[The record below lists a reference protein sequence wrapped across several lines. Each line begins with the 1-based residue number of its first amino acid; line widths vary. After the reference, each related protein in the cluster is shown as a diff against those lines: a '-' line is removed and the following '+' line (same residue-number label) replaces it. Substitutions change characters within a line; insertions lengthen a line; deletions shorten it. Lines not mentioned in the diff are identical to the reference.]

1 MKGYKAFLSDMTT
14 KHGDNT
20 VYEVGKTY
28 TVEGEVKICEN
39 GYHFCKKC
47 VDVYDYY
54 SKPCRICEVSVTGAV
69 QTQGNKSVG
78 RKLKILR
85 ELTADEISSL
95 CNSGDCN
102 SGDWNSGDWNSGY
115 CNSGDW
121 NSGDWNS
128 GDWNSGNRNSGNRN
142 SGDCNSGDCNSGN
155 RNSGDCNSG
164 DCNSGNRNSGDWNS
178 GDWNSGNRNSG
189 DWNSGNRNSGN
200 RNSGDCNSG
209 DWNSGDWN
217 SGDWNSGNR
226 NSGNRNSGNRNSGDW
241 NSGDWNSGYCN
252 TTEPTVRLFDHQTDI
267 TFSDFKWSRAY
278 GLLCNIP
285 SDCLTWKY
293 SEYMTDDEKA
303 EHPEHETTGGFLY
316 LEKADRQAWWESL
329 SDESKAAITSM
340 PYFDAEKFYM
350 CTNIRVEQQ
359 C

>member
-14 KHGDNT
+14 RHGDNT

-54 SKPCRICEVSVTGAV
+54 SKPCRICEVNVTGAV

-95 CNSGDCN
+95 CNSGD
-102 SGDWNSGDWNSGY
+102 
-115 CNSGDW
+115 
-121 NSGDWNS
+121 
-128 GDWNSGNRNSGNRN
+128 RN
-142 SGDCNSGDCNSGN
+142 SGD
-155 RNSGDCNSG
+155 R
-164 DCNSGNRNSGDWNS
+164 
-178 GDWNSGNRNSG
+178 
-189 DWNSGNRNSGN
+189 NSGNRNSGN

-217 SGDWNSGNR
+217 SGN
-226 NSGNRNSGNRNSGDW
+226 
-241 NSGDWNSGYCN
+241 WNSGYCN

-267 TFSDFKWSRAY
+267 TFSDFRQSWVY
-278 GLLCNIP
+278 GLLCHMP

-303 EHPEHETTGGFLY
+303 AHPEHETTGGFLY

-340 PYFDAEKFYM
+340 PYFDADKFYM
-350 CTNIRVEQQ
+350 CTNIRVEK
-359 C
+359 

>member
-28 TVEGEVKICEN
+28 TVEGEVRICEN

-54 SKPCRICEVSVTGAV
+54 NKPCRICEVNVTGAV

-85 ELTADEISSL
+85 ELTTDEISSL
-95 CNSGDCN
+95 CNSGN
-102 SGDWNSGDWNSGY
+102 
-115 CNSGDW
+115 
-121 NSGDWNS
+121 
-128 GDWNSGNRNSGNRN
+128 WNSGN
-142 SGDCNSGDCNSGN
+142 
-155 RNSGDCNSG
+155 
-164 DCNSGNRNSGDWNS
+164 W
-178 GDWNSGNRNSG
+178 
-189 DWNSGNRNSGN
+189 
-200 RNSGDCNSG
+200 
-209 DWNSGDWN
+209 
-217 SGDWNSGNR
+217 
-226 NSGNRNSGNRNSGDW
+226 NSGDW

-303 EHPEHETTGGFLY
+303 AHPEHETTGGFLY

-340 PYFDAEKFYM
+340 SYFDADKFFI
-350 CTNIRVEQQ
+350 CTGIKVNGADKDAN
-359 C
+359 

>member
-54 SKPCRICEVSVTGAV
+54 RKPCRICEVSVTGAV

-78 RKLKILR
+78 RRLKILR

-95 CNSGDCN
+95 CNSG
-102 SGDWNSGDWNSGY
+102 
-115 CNSGDW
+115 
-121 NSGDWNS
+121 
-128 GDWNSGNRNSGNRN
+128 NRN
-142 SGDCNSGDCNSGN
+142 SGDCNSGNWNSGNCNSGN

-164 DCNSGNRNSGDWNS
+164 D
-178 GDWNSGNRNSG
+178 WNSGN
-189 DWNSGNRNSGN
+189 WNSGNWNSGN

-217 SGDWNSGNR
+217 SGNRNSGDCNSGDWNSGNR
-226 NSGNRNSGNRNSGDW
+226 NSGNWNSGDW
-241 NSGDWNSGYCN
+241 NSGNRNSGYCN

-303 EHPEHETTGGFLY
+303 AHPEHKTTGGFLY
-316 LEKADRQAWWESL
+316 LQKADRQAWWESL

-340 PYFDAEKFYM
+340 PYFDADKFYK
-350 CTNIRVEQQ
+350 CTNIRVERNNAN
-359 C
+359 

>member
-1 MKGYKAFLSDMTT
+1 MKGYKAFLPNMMTQ
-14 KHGDNT
+14 HGDDT

-28 TVEGEVKICEN
+28 TVEGEIKICEN

-54 SKPCRICEVSVTGAV
+54 NKSCRICEVNVTGAV

-78 RKLKILR
+78 RRLKILR

-95 CNSGDCN
+95 CNSG
-102 SGDWNSGDWNSGY
+102 
-115 CNSGDW
+115 
-121 NSGDWNS
+121 
-128 GDWNSGNRNSGNRN
+128 NRNSGNR
-142 SGDCNSGDCNSGN
+142 
-155 RNSGDCNSG
+155 
-164 DCNSGNRNSGDWNS
+164 
-178 GDWNSGNRNSG
+178 
-189 DWNSGNRNSGN
+189 
-200 RNSGDCNSG
+200 
-209 DWNSGDWN
+209 
-217 SGDWNSGNR
+217 
-226 NSGNRNSGNRNSGDW
+226 
-241 NSGDWNSGYCN
+241 NSGYCN

-278 GLLCNIP
+278 GLLCHIP

-329 SDESKAAITSM
+329 SDESKATITSM
-340 PYFDAEKFYM
+340 PYFDAEKFFI
-350 CTNIRVEQQ
+350 CTGIKVNGADKDAN
-359 C
+359 

>member
-14 KHGDNT
+14 RHGDDT

-28 TVEGEVKICEN
+28 TVEGEIKICEN

-78 RKLKILR
+78 RRLKILR

-102 SGDWNSGDWNSGY
+102 SG
-115 CNSGDW
+115 
-121 NSGDWNS
+121 
-128 GDWNSGNRNSGNRN
+128 
-142 SGDCNSGDCNSGN
+142 
-155 RNSGDCNSG
+155 
-164 DCNSGNRNSGDWNS
+164 
-178 GDWNSGNRNSG
+178 
-189 DWNSGNRNSGN
+189 
-200 RNSGDCNSG
+200 
-209 DWNSGDWN
+209 
-217 SGDWNSGNR
+217 
-226 NSGNRNSGNRNSGDW
+226 NRNSGNRNSGDW
-241 NSGDWNSGYCN
+241 NSGDCNSGYCN

-267 TFSDFKWSRAY
+267 TFSNFKWSRAY
-278 GLLCNIP
+278 GLLCHIP
-285 SDCLTWKY
+285 SDRLNWKY

-303 EHPEHETTGGFLY
+303 AHPEHETTGGFLY

-340 PYFDAEKFYM
+340 PYFDADKFYK
-350 CTNIRVEQQ
+350 CTNIRVEK
-359 C
+359 

>member
-1 MKGYKAFLSDMTT
+1 MRGYKAFLSDMTT
-14 KHGDNT
+14 RHGDNT

-102 SGDWNSGDWNSGY
+102 SGDWNSGDWNSG
-115 CNSGDW
+115 DW
-121 NSGDWNS
+121 NSGD
-128 GDWNSGNRNSGNRN
+128 
-142 SGDCNSGDCNSGN
+142 
-155 RNSGDCNSG
+155 
-164 DCNSGNRNSGDWNS
+164 
-178 GDWNSGNRNSG
+178 
-189 DWNSGNRNSGN
+189 
-200 RNSGDCNSG
+200 
-209 DWNSGDWN
+209 
-217 SGDWNSGNR
+217 
-226 NSGNRNSGNRNSGDW
+226 RNSGNRNSGDW

-267 TFSDFKWSRAY
+267 TFSDFRQSRAY
-278 GLLCNIP
+278 DLLCSIP

-303 EHPEHETTGGFLY
+303 AHPEHETTGGFLY
-316 LEKADRQAWWESL
+316 LEKADRQTWWDSL
-329 SDESKAAITSM
+329 SDESKAVITSM
-340 PYFDAEKFYM
+340 PYFDADKFYK
-350 CTNIRVEQQ
+350 CTNIRVEK
-359 C
+359 

>member
-1 MKGYKAFLSDMTT
+1 MKGYKAFLLDMTT
-14 KHGDNT
+14 LHGDDT

-28 TVEGEVKICEN
+28 TVEGEIKICEN

-78 RKLKILR
+78 RRLKILR

-102 SGDWNSGDWNSGY
+102 SGYW
-115 CNSGDW
+115 
-121 NSGDWNS
+121 
-128 GDWNSGNRNSGNRN
+128 N
-142 SGDCNSGDCNSGN
+142 SGDCNSGDC
-155 RNSGDCNSG
+155 
-164 DCNSGNRNSGDWNS
+164 
-178 GDWNSGNRNSG
+178 
-189 DWNSGNRNSGN
+189 
-200 RNSGDCNSG
+200 
-209 DWNSGDWN
+209 
-217 SGDWNSGNR
+217 NSGNR

-241 NSGDWNSGYCN
+241 NSGNRNSGYCN

-278 GLLCNIP
+278 GLLCHIP

-293 SEYMTDDEKA
+293 SEYMTDDEKVA
-303 EHPEHETTGGFLY
+303 HPEHETTGGFLY

-340 PYFDAEKFYM
+340 PYFDADKFYK
-350 CTNIRVEQQ
+350 CTNIRVEK
-359 C
+359 

>member
-47 VDVYDYY
+47 ADVYDYY

-95 CNSGDCN
+95 CNSGN
-102 SGDWNSGDWNSGY
+102 R
-115 CNSGDW
+115 NSGDW

-128 GDWNSGNRNSGNRN
+128 GDCN
-142 SGDCNSGDCNSGN
+142 SGDWNSGDCNSGN

-164 DCNSGNRNSGDWNS
+164 NR
-178 GDWNSGNRNSG
+178 
-189 DWNSGNRNSGN
+189 
-200 RNSGDCNSG
+200 
-209 DWNSGDWN
+209 
-217 SGDWNSGNR
+217 
-226 NSGNRNSGNRNSGDW
+226 
-241 NSGDWNSGYCN
+241 NSGYCN
-252 TTEPTVRLFDHQTDI
+252 TTEPTIRLFDHQTDI
-267 TFSDFKWSRAY
+267 TFSDFHNSRAY
-278 GLLCNIP
+278 SLLCHIP

-303 EHPEHETTGGFLY
+303 AHPEHETTGGFLY
-316 LEKADRQAWWESL
+316 LKKADRQAWWESL
-329 SDESKAAITSM
+329 SDDSKAAITSM
-340 PYFDAEKFYM
+340 PYFDAEKFFI
-350 CTNIRVEQQ
+350 CTGIKVNGADKDAN
-359 C
+359 

>member
-1 MKGYKAFLSDMTT
+1 MKGYKAFLPDMTT

-28 TVEGEVKICEN
+28 TVEGEIKICEN

-54 SKPCRICEVSVTGAV
+54 SKPCRICEVNVTGAV

-95 CNSGDCN
+95 L
-102 SGDWNSGDWNSGY
+102 
-115 CNSGDW
+115 
-121 NSGDWNS
+121 NS
-128 GDWNSGNRNSGNRN
+128 GDWNSGN
-142 SGDCNSGDCNSGN
+142 C
-155 RNSGDCNSG
+155 
-164 DCNSGNRNSGDWNS
+164 
-178 GDWNSGNRNSG
+178 
-189 DWNSGNRNSGN
+189 
-200 RNSGDCNSG
+200 
-209 DWNSGDWN
+209 
-217 SGDWNSGNR
+217 
-226 NSGNRNSGNRNSGDW
+226 
-241 NSGDWNSGYCN
+241 NSGYCN
-252 TTEPTVRLFDHQTDI
+252 TTEPTIRLFDHQTDI
-267 TFSDFKWSRAY
+267 TFSNFRNSRAY
-278 GLLCNIP
+278 SLLCHIP

-303 EHPEHETTGGFLY
+303 AHPEHEITGGFLY

-340 PYFDAEKFYM
+340 PYFDAEKFFI
-350 CTNIRVEQQ
+350 CTGIKVNGANNNE
-359 C
+359 

>member
-28 TVEGEVKICEN
+28 TVEGEVRICEN

-95 CNSGDCN
+95 CNSGD
-102 SGDWNSGDWNSGY
+102 
-115 CNSGDW
+115 
-121 NSGDWNS
+121 
-128 GDWNSGNRNSGNRN
+128 WNSGNR
-142 SGDCNSGDCNSGN
+142 
-155 RNSGDCNSG
+155 
-164 DCNSGNRNSGDWNS
+164 
-178 GDWNSGNRNSG
+178 
-189 DWNSGNRNSGN
+189 
-200 RNSGDCNSG
+200 
-209 DWNSGDWN
+209 
-217 SGDWNSGNR
+217 
-226 NSGNRNSGNRNSGDW
+226 
-241 NSGDWNSGYCN
+241 NSGYCN

-267 TFSDFKWSRAY
+267 TFSDFRQSRAY
-278 GLLCNIP
+278 GLLCSIP
-285 SDCLTWKY
+285 LDRLNWKY

-329 SDESKAAITSM
+329 SDESKAAIISM
-340 PYFDAEKFYM
+340 PYFDADKFYK
-350 CTNIRVEQQ
+350 CTNIRVERNNAN
-359 C
+359 

>member
-1 MKGYKAFLSDMTT
+1 MKGYKAFLPNMTT

-28 TVEGEVKICEN
+28 TVEGEVRICEN

-54 SKPCRICEVSVTGAV
+54 SKPCRVCEVSVAGAV

-95 CNSGDCN
+95 CNSGNRN
-102 SGDWNSGDWNSGY
+102 SGNWNSGN
-115 CNSGDW
+115 
-121 NSGDWNS
+121 
-128 GDWNSGNRNSGNRN
+128 WNSGNRNSGN
-142 SGDCNSGDCNSGN
+142 
-155 RNSGDCNSG
+155 
-164 DCNSGNRNSGDWNS
+164 
-178 GDWNSGNRNSG
+178 
-189 DWNSGNRNSGN
+189 WNSGNRNSGN
-200 RNSGDCNSG
+200 WNSGNWNSGDCNSG
-209 DWNSGDWN
+209 N
-217 SGDWNSGNR
+217 WNSGN
-226 NSGNRNSGNRNSGDW
+226 
-241 NSGDWNSGYCN
+241 WNSGYCN

-278 GLLCNIP
+278 GLLCHIP

-303 EHPEHETTGGFLY
+303 AHPEHETTGGFLY

-340 PYFDAEKFYM
+340 PYFDADKFFI
-350 CTNIRVEQQ
+350 CTGIKVNGADSND
-359 C
+359 

>member
-14 KHGDNT
+14 MHGDNT
-20 VYEVGKTY
+20 VYEVDKTY
-28 TVEGEVKICEN
+28 TVEGEVRICEN

-78 RKLKILR
+78 RRLKILR

-95 CNSGDCN
+95 CNSGN
-102 SGDWNSGDWNSGY
+102 WNSGY
-115 CNSGDW
+115 WNSGNCNSGNR
-121 NSGDWNS
+121 NSGN
-128 GDWNSGNRNSGNRN
+128 WNSGNRNSGN
-142 SGDCNSGDCNSGN
+142 CNSGN
-155 RNSGDCNSG
+155 RNSGNW
-164 DCNSGNRNSGDWNS
+164 NSGNWNS
-178 GDWNSGNRNSG
+178 GNWNSGYWNSGNR
-189 DWNSGNRNSGN
+189 
-200 RNSGDCNSG
+200 
-209 DWNSGDWN
+209 
-217 SGDWNSGNR
+217 
-226 NSGNRNSGNRNSGDW
+226 
-241 NSGDWNSGYCN
+241 NSGYCN

-303 EHPEHETTGGFLY
+303 AHPEHETTGGFLY

-329 SDESKAAITSM
+329 SDDSKAAITSM
-340 PYFDAEKFYM
+340 PYFDAEKFFI
-350 CTNIRVEQQ
+350 CTGIKVNGADKDAN
-359 C
+359 

>member
-14 KHGDNT
+14 RHGDDT

-28 TVEGEVKICEN
+28 TVEGEIKICEN

-78 RKLKILR
+78 RRLKILR

-102 SGDWNSGDWNSGY
+102 SGYCNSGNWNSGNWNSGYWNSGYWNSGNCNSGYRNSGNWNSGNWNSGDWNSGY
-115 CNSGDW
+115 
-121 NSGDWNS
+121 
-128 GDWNSGNRNSGNRN
+128 RNSGN
-142 SGDCNSGDCNSGN
+142 CNSGDCNSGN
-155 RNSGDCNSG
+155 
-164 DCNSGNRNSGDWNS
+164 
-178 GDWNSGNRNSG
+178 WNSGN
-189 DWNSGNRNSGN
+189 WNSGN
-200 RNSGDCNSG
+200 
-209 DWNSGDWN
+209 
-217 SGDWNSGNR
+217 
-226 NSGNRNSGNRNSGDW
+226 
-241 NSGDWNSGYCN
+241 WNSGYCN

-267 TFSDFKWSRAY
+267 TFSDFRQSRAY
-278 GLLCNIP
+278 DLLCHIP

-293 SEYMTDDEKA
+293 SDYMTDDEKTA
-303 EHPEHETTGGFLY
+303 HPEHETTGGFLY

-340 PYFDAEKFYM
+340 PHFDAEKFYK
-350 CTNIRVEQQ
+350 CTNIRVEK
-359 C
+359 

>member
-14 KHGDNT
+14 RRGDDT

-28 TVEGEVKICEN
+28 TVEGEIKICEN

-78 RKLKILR
+78 RRLKILR

-95 CNSGDCN
+95 CNSGNRNSGNRNSGNRNSGDCN
-102 SGDWNSGDWNSGY
+102 SGNR
-115 CNSGDW
+115 

-142 SGDCNSGDCNSGN
+142 SGDCNSG
-155 RNSGDCNSG
+155 
-164 DCNSGNRNSGDWNS
+164 NRNSGDWNS
-178 GDWNSGNRNSG
+178 GDWNSGNR
-189 DWNSGNRNSGN
+189 
-200 RNSGDCNSG
+200 
-209 DWNSGDWN
+209 
-217 SGDWNSGNR
+217 
-226 NSGNRNSGNRNSGDW
+226 
-241 NSGDWNSGYCN
+241 NSGYCN

-267 TFSDFKWSRAY
+267 TFSNFKWSRAY
-278 GLLCNIP
+278 GLLCHIP
-285 SDCLTWKY
+285 SDRLNWKY

-303 EHPEHETTGGFLY
+303 AHPEHETTGGFLY

-340 PYFDAEKFYM
+340 PYFDADKFYK
-350 CTNIRVEQQ
+350 CTNIRVEK
-359 C
+359 

>member
-54 SKPCRICEVSVTGAV
+54 SKPCRICEVNVTGAV

-95 CNSGDCN
+95 CNSG
-102 SGDWNSGDWNSGY
+102 
-115 CNSGDW
+115 
-121 NSGDWNS
+121 
-128 GDWNSGNRNSGNRN
+128 NRNSGNRN
-142 SGDCNSGDCNSGN
+142 SGN
-155 RNSGDCNSG
+155 
-164 DCNSGNRNSGDWNS
+164 
-178 GDWNSGNRNSG
+178 
-189 DWNSGNRNSGN
+189 
-200 RNSGDCNSG
+200 
-209 DWNSGDWN
+209 
-217 SGDWNSGNR
+217 WNSGNR
-226 NSGNRNSGNRNSGDW
+226 NSGNRNSGNRNSGDCNSGNW
-241 NSGDWNSGYCN
+241 NSGDWNSGDCNSGYCN
-252 TTEPTVRLFDHQTDI
+252 TTEPTVRLFNHQTDI

-278 GLLCNIP
+278 DLLCHIP

-303 EHPEHETTGGFLY
+303 AHPEHETTGGFLY

-329 SDESKAAITSM
+329 SDDSKAAITSM
-340 PYFDAEKFYM
+340 PYFDAEKFFI
-350 CTNIRVEQQ
+350 CTGIKVNGADKDAN
-359 C
+359 

>member
-54 SKPCRICEVSVTGAV
+54 SKPCRICEVNVTGAV

-95 CNSGDCN
+95 CNSGD
-102 SGDWNSGDWNSGY
+102 
-115 CNSGDW
+115 
-121 NSGDWNS
+121 
-128 GDWNSGNRNSGNRN
+128 WNSGN
-142 SGDCNSGDCNSGN
+142 C
-155 RNSGDCNSG
+155 
-164 DCNSGNRNSGDWNS
+164 
-178 GDWNSGNRNSG
+178 
-189 DWNSGNRNSGN
+189 
-200 RNSGDCNSG
+200 
-209 DWNSGDWN
+209 
-217 SGDWNSGNR
+217 

-241 NSGDWNSGYCN
+241 NSGNWNSGDWNSGDCNSGYCN
-252 TTEPTVRLFDHQTDI
+252 TTKPTVRLFDHQTDI
-267 TFSDFKWSRAY
+267 TFSDFRQSRAY
-278 GLLCNIP
+278 GLLCSIP

-303 EHPEHETTGGFLY
+303 AHPEHETTGGFLY

-329 SDESKAAITSM
+329 SDDSKAAITSM
-340 PYFDAEKFYM
+340 PYFDAEKFFI
-350 CTNIRVEQQ
+350 CTGIKVNGADKDAN
-359 C
+359 

>member
-1 MKGYKAFLSDMTT
+1 MKGYKAFLQNMMTQ
-14 KHGDNT
+14 HGDDT
-20 VYEVGKTY
+20 VYKVGKTY
-28 TVEGEVKICEN
+28 TVEGEIKICEN

-95 CNSGDCN
+95 CNSGD
-102 SGDWNSGDWNSGY
+102 WNSGY
-115 CNSGDW
+115 W
-121 NSGDWNS
+121 NSGY
-128 GDWNSGNRNSGNRN
+128 
-142 SGDCNSGDCNSGN
+142 
-155 RNSGDCNSG
+155 
-164 DCNSGNRNSGDWNS
+164 
-178 GDWNSGNRNSG
+178 
-189 DWNSGNRNSGN
+189 
-200 RNSGDCNSG
+200 
-209 DWNSGDWN
+209 
-217 SGDWNSGNR
+217 
-226 NSGNRNSGNRNSGDW
+226 W

-267 TFSDFKWSRAY
+267 TFSDFRQSRAH
-278 GLLCNIP
+278 GLLCSIP

-303 EHPEHETTGGFLY
+303 AHPEHETTGGFLC

-329 SDESKAAITSM
+329 SDDSKAAITSM
-340 PYFDAEKFYM
+340 PYFDAEKFFI
-350 CTNIRVEQQ
+350 CTGIKVNGADNDAN
-359 C
+359 

>member
-28 TVEGEVKICEN
+28 TVEGEVRICEN

-78 RKLKILR
+78 RRLKILR

-95 CNSGDCN
+95 CNSGD
-102 SGDWNSGDWNSGY
+102 
-115 CNSGDW
+115 
-121 NSGDWNS
+121 WNS
-128 GDWNSGNRNSGNRN
+128 GDWNSGNR
-142 SGDCNSGDCNSGN
+142 
-155 RNSGDCNSG
+155 
-164 DCNSGNRNSGDWNS
+164 
-178 GDWNSGNRNSG
+178 
-189 DWNSGNRNSGN
+189 
-200 RNSGDCNSG
+200 
-209 DWNSGDWN
+209 
-217 SGDWNSGNR
+217 
-226 NSGNRNSGNRNSGDW
+226 
-241 NSGDWNSGYCN
+241 NSGYCN

-267 TFSDFKWSRAY
+267 TFSDFKLSRAY
-278 GLLCNIP
+278 GLLCSIP

-303 EHPEHETTGGFLY
+303 AHPEHETTGGFLY

-340 PYFDAEKFYM
+340 PYFDADKFFM
-350 CTNIRVEQQ
+350 CTNIRMEQQ

>member
-14 KHGDNT
+14 RHGDDT

-28 TVEGEVKICEN
+28 TVEGEIKICEN

-78 RKLKILR
+78 RRLKILR

-95 CNSGDCN
+95 CNSGNWNSGNWNSGNCNSGNCN
-102 SGDWNSGDWNSGY
+102 SGDRNSGNWNSGD
-115 CNSGDW
+115 
-121 NSGDWNS
+121 
-128 GDWNSGNRNSGNRN
+128 R
-142 SGDCNSGDCNSGN
+142 
-155 RNSGDCNSG
+155 
-164 DCNSGNRNSGDWNS
+164 
-178 GDWNSGNRNSG
+178 
-189 DWNSGNRNSGN
+189 
-200 RNSGDCNSG
+200 
-209 DWNSGDWN
+209 
-217 SGDWNSGNR
+217 
-226 NSGNRNSGNRNSGDW
+226 
-241 NSGDWNSGYCN
+241 NSGYCN

-267 TFSDFKWSRAY
+267 TFSDFRQSRAY
-278 GLLCNIP
+278 DLLCHIP

-293 SEYMTDDEKA
+293 SDYMTDDEKTA
-303 EHPEHETTGGFLY
+303 HPEHETTGGFLY

-340 PYFDAEKFYM
+340 PHFDAEKFYK
-350 CTNIRVEQQ
+350 CTNIRVEK
-359 C
+359 

>member
-14 KHGDNT
+14 RHGDNT

-28 TVEGEVKICEN
+28 TVEGEVRICGN

-54 SKPCRICEVSVTGAV
+54 NKPCRICEVSVTGAV

-78 RKLKILR
+78 RRLKILR

-95 CNSGDCN
+95 CNSGNCNSGNRNSGNCNSGDCN
-102 SGDWNSGDWNSGY
+102 SGDWNSGNRNSGN
-115 CNSGDW
+115 CNPGDW

-128 GDWNSGNRNSGNRN
+128 GDWNSGNRNSGN
-142 SGDCNSGDCNSGN
+142 C
-155 RNSGDCNSG
+155 
-164 DCNSGNRNSGDWNS
+164 
-178 GDWNSGNRNSG
+178 
-189 DWNSGNRNSGN
+189 
-200 RNSGDCNSG
+200 NSGDCNSG
-209 DWNSGDWN
+209 DWNSG
-217 SGDWNSGNR
+217 NR
-226 NSGNRNSGNRNSGDW
+226 
-241 NSGDWNSGYCN
+241 NSGYCN

-267 TFSDFKWSRAY
+267 TFSDFRQSRAY
-278 GLLCNIP
+278 GLLCHMP
-285 SDCLTWKY
+285 SDCLIWKY

-303 EHPEHETTGGFLY
+303 AHLEHETTGGFLY

-340 PYFDAEKFYM
+340 PYFDADKFYK
-350 CTNIRVEQQ
+350 CINIRVEKQ

>member
-54 SKPCRICEVSVTGAV
+54 SKPCRICEVNVTGAV

-95 CNSGDCN
+95 CNSGN
-102 SGDWNSGDWNSGY
+102 
-115 CNSGDW
+115 
-121 NSGDWNS
+121 
-128 GDWNSGNRNSGNRN
+128 
-142 SGDCNSGDCNSGN
+142 CNSGN
-155 RNSGDCNSG
+155 RNSGDWNSGNCNSG
-164 DCNSGNRNSGDWNS
+164 DWNSGNRNSGDWNS
-178 GDWNSGNRNSG
+178 GDWNSGN
-189 DWNSGNRNSGN
+189 
-200 RNSGDCNSG
+200 C
-209 DWNSGDWN
+209 
-217 SGDWNSGNR
+217 
-226 NSGNRNSGNRNSGDW
+226 NSGNRNSGDW
-241 NSGDWNSGYCN
+241 NSGNCNSGNWNSGNRNSGYCN

-267 TFSDFKWSRAY
+267 TFSDFRQSRAY

-303 EHPEHETTGGFLY
+303 AHPEHETTGGFLY
-316 LEKADRQAWWESL
+316 IEKADRQAWWESL
-329 SDESKAAITSM
+329 SDDSKAAITSM
-340 PYFDAEKFYM
+340 PYFDAEKFFI
-350 CTNIRVEQQ
+350 CTGIKVNGADKDAN
-359 C
+359 

>member
-1 MKGYKAFLSDMTT
+1 MTT
-14 KHGDNT
+14 RHGDNT

-78 RKLKILR
+78 RRLKILR

-95 CNSGDCN
+95 CNSGN
-102 SGDWNSGDWNSGY
+102 
-115 CNSGDW
+115 
-121 NSGDWNS
+121 
-128 GDWNSGNRNSGNRN
+128 WNSGNRNSGNW
-142 SGDCNSGDCNSGN
+142 NSGDCNSGN
-155 RNSGDCNSG
+155 
-164 DCNSGNRNSGDWNS
+164 
-178 GDWNSGNRNSG
+178 
-189 DWNSGNRNSGN
+189 
-200 RNSGDCNSG
+200 
-209 DWNSGDWN
+209 
-217 SGDWNSGNR
+217 
-226 NSGNRNSGNRNSGDW
+226 
-241 NSGDWNSGYCN
+241 WNSGYCN

-303 EHPEHETTGGFLY
+303 AHPEHETTGGFLY

-329 SDESKAAITSM
+329 SDDSKTAITSM
-340 PYFDAEKFYM
+340 PYFDAEKFFI
-350 CTNIRVEQQ
+350 CTGIKVNGADKDAN
-359 C
+359 

>member
-28 TVEGEVKICEN
+28 TVEGEVKICKN

-54 SKPCRICEVSVTGAV
+54 SKPCRICEVNVTGAV

-102 SGDWNSGDWNSGY
+102 SGNH
-115 CNSGDW
+115 
-121 NSGDWNS
+121 
-128 GDWNSGNRNSGNRN
+128 
-142 SGDCNSGDCNSGN
+142 
-155 RNSGDCNSG
+155 
-164 DCNSGNRNSGDWNS
+164 
-178 GDWNSGNRNSG
+178 
-189 DWNSGNRNSGN
+189 
-200 RNSGDCNSG
+200 
-209 DWNSGDWN
+209 
-217 SGDWNSGNR
+217 
-226 NSGNRNSGNRNSGDW
+226 
-241 NSGDWNSGYCN
+241 NSGYCN

-303 EHPEHETTGGFLY
+303 AHPEHETTGGFLY
-316 LEKADRQAWWESL
+316 FEKADRQAWWESL
-329 SDESKAAITSM
+329 SDDSKEAITSM
-340 PYFDAEKFYM
+340 PYFDADKFYK

>member
-14 KHGDNT
+14 RHGDNT

-28 TVEGEVKICEN
+28 TVEGEIKICEN

-47 VDVYDYY
+47 ADVYDYY

-69 QTQGNKSVG
+69 QAQGNKSVG
-78 RKLKILR
+78 RRLKILR

-95 CNSGDCN
+95 CNSGYCNSGDWNSGNWNSGDWNSGDCN
-102 SGDWNSGDWNSGY
+102 SGDWNSGDWNSGDR
-115 CNSGDW
+115 NSGDW
-121 NSGDWNS
+121 
-128 GDWNSGNRNSGNRN
+128 NSGNRN
-142 SGDCNSGDCNSGN
+142 SGDCNSGD
-155 RNSGDCNSG
+155 RNSGD
-164 DCNSGNRNSGDWNS
+164 
-178 GDWNSGNRNSG
+178 
-189 DWNSGNRNSGN
+189 RNSGN

-209 DWNSGDWN
+209 DWNSGD
-217 SGDWNSGNR
+217 R
-226 NSGNRNSGNRNSGDW
+226 
-241 NSGDWNSGYCN
+241 NSGYCN

-267 TFSDFKWSRAY
+267 TFSDFRQSRAY

-285 SDCLTWKY
+285 SDCLAWKY

-303 EHPEHETTGGFLY
+303 AHPEHETTGGFLY

-329 SDESKAAITSM
+329 SDDSKAAITSM
-340 PYFDAEKFYM
+340 PYFDADKFYM